1 MFICCCQSFL
11 VAAVGLW
18 FVGLLLAVHGVGDV
32 ELPVGLAE
40 GGHLP
45 CELGRGGYG
54 FFVMVRVLPSVA
66 SVRPPAMLTVPPLL
80 MSNVILHGFGSGTCA
95 PAVCAPAKA
104 MITVSSI
111 AAAREMNLFV

>member
-1 MFICCCQSFL
+1 MLSFL

-45 CELGRGGYG
+45 CELGRGGYC
-54 FFVMVRVLPSVA
+54 FVMVRVLPSVA
-66 SVRPPAMLTVPPLL
+66 SVRPSAMLTVPHVLL
-80 MSNVILHGFGSGTCA
+80 L
-95 PAVCAPAKA
+95 
-104 MITVSSI
+104 
-111 AAAREMNLFV
+111 L